1 MSICH
6 NNPEKPSTAKLN
18 EDVPSRYSMFTYC
31 SFDATKNNLDCYRA
45 KDCMERFCKNL
56 KEHAAKILNYEK
68 KEMIPLTYKENK
80 SYKKQKVC

>member
-1 MSICH
+1 ML
-6 NNPEKPSTAKLN
+6 TW
-18 EDVPSRYSMFTYC
+18 MFTYC

-45 KDCMERFCKNL
+45 KGCMERFCKNL